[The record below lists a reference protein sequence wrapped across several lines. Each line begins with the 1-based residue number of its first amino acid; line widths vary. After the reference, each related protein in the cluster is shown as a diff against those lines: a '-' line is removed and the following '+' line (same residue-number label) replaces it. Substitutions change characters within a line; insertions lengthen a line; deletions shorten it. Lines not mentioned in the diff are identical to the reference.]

1 MYLHNGILL
10 NNRKKWNLA
19 ICNMNGLVST
29 TLNEMLSRKRQILF
43 VIIILFVIC
52 HYYLSY
58 VESEK

>member
-10 NNRKKWNLA
+10 NNRNEWICA
-19 ICNMNGLVST
+19 ICNMNGPVSI
-29 TLNEMLSRKRQILF
+29 TLSEMLRGKRQTLF

-58 VESEK
+58 VEPEK